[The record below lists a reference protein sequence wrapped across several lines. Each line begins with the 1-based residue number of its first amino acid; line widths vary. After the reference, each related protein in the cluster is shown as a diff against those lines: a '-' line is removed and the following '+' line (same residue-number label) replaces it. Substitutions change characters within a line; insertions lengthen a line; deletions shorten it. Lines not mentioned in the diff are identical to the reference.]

1 MISVQRSAF
10 LGVLTL
16 CIYAIGLW
24 MQPGGHLIF
33 PFPLYPAFFF
43 VLSVIY
49 FVTEKED
56 KTRVLI
62 LISGVLGL
70 LSAAF
75 LWEIILSLQDFMSF
89 MNKLYVD
96 VFFLASRLTLC
107 FWIIWKILRS
117 ENSMLKLLM
126 SITVLLVF
134 ILGLMYND
142 KLITSFALL
151 MPCFLSRSLNMSRS
165 QISVILFYAFLE
177 VSEWVTFALN
187 NF

>member
-24 MQPGGHLIF
+24 IQPEGHLIF

-49 FVTEKED
+49 FFSEKED
-56 KTRVLI
+56 KTRLLI
-62 LISGVLGL
+62 LFSGVLSL

-75 LWEIILSLQDFMSF
+75 LWEIVLSLQDFMSF

-96 VFFLASRLTLC
+96 IFFLASRLTIC
-107 FWIIWKILRS
+107 FWIVWKVLRS
-117 ENSMLKLLM
+117 DHS
-126 SITVLLVF
+126 LVKF
-134 ILGLMYND
+134 ILASLIVLIFMIGLFYNN
-142 KLITSFALL
+142 KLISSFALL
-151 MPCFLSRSLNMSRS
+151 LPCVFATAIRLSVG
-165 QISVILFYAFLE
+165 QISLILFMLFLE
-177 VSEWVTFALN
+177 LSEWLSYALN